1 MGLLNF
7 LRRESKRDMDLSSQT
22 FSPIIVNSGN
32 NERSFI
38 SNTVNASVALTNS
51 DIFAIVSRISANI
64 AGIDFKTLNPMVSK
78 VIKTPSPLIN
88 GFSFWQK
95 VVCQMLLTGNAYVM
109 IVRDNSDNPV
119 QLIHVPANC
128 VEIKIVNDTGSDDVK
143 DIVYQV
149 TITERNH
156 HQYIVPSRNM
166 LHFRC
171 LVSGSDAQT
180 NGYCGISPL
189 ISLAREVAI
198 QNNSNRL
205 AVQAISHAIAPSFT
219 LKMPTTKLSDQNK
232 ENIRTNF
239 EKSVSGSNSG
249 RAIILDTS
257 MDVEPLQINPNLD
270 KLLSNTTFSQSQI
283 AKAFNIPTE
292 FLNGVGDQQSSI
304 TEMTSLYVNALS
316 IYLKPIISELELKF
330 GCDVTA
336 DFASS
341 IDVDHQQLIKNV
353 TSLSTSKSPVISPRL
368 AIKILKNAGAMGLDE
383 ISDDDINNY
392 TVTSPPTTNTEG
404 DENDEK

>member
-1 MGLLNF
+1 MGLFNLF
-7 LRRESKRDMDLSSQT
+7 KREYKRDMDLSSQT
-22 FSPIIVNSGN
+22 LSPIIVNSGN
-32 NERSFI
+32 DGQSFI
-38 SNTVNASVALTNS
+38 SNTVNASTALTNS

-64 AGIDFKTLNPMVSK
+64 AGIDFKTMNPDVSH
-78 VIKTPSPLIN
+78 VIEQPSPLIN

-95 VVCQMLLTGNAYVM
+95 VICQMLLTGNAYVM
-109 IVRDNSDNPV
+109 IVRDNDDKPL
-119 QLIHVPANC
+119 QLIHVPANN
-128 VEIKIVNDTGSDDVK
+128 VQIKIVNESGTDDVK

-149 TITERNH
+149 TVAEQNGC
-156 HQYIVPSRNM
+156 QYIVPSRNM

-189 ISLAREVAI
+189 VSLAREVSI

-219 LKMPTTKLSDQNK
+219 LKMPTTKLSDKNK

-270 KLLSNTTFSQSQI
+270 KLLSNSTFSQSQI

-353 TSLSTSKSPVISPRL
+353 VSLSTSKSPVISPHL
-368 AIKILKNAGAMGLDE
+368 AIQILKNAGAMGLDG
-383 ISDDDINNY
+383 ISDDDIDKY
-392 TVTSPPTTNTEG
+392 TVSSPPTTTKG
-404 DENDEK
+404 DENNED